1 MKQEAAR
8 AHAHW
13 TAALNSNLPS
23 SGEQTQV
30 TKFRLVSVSFWCIPL
45 YSTLFHFVHFSF
57 SLNLSYFISFQCI
70 PFYFLF
76 FQSHSVL
83 FQHLFHRI
91 PSLQVSFHLIPIFFQ
106 VSFHLIPISGVFWS
120 FLHLWVT
127 CGCTW
132 LVPYG
137 QSKDLYFP
145 KTVYTQGSPLC
156 QWIISSGYCAELLLW
171 WYALSFVHP
180 RTRSQYAYTEH
191 PFPTD

>member
-1 MKQEAAR
+1 MRIGPQL
-8 AHAHW
+8 W
-13 TAALNSNLPS
+13 T
-23 SGEQTQV
+23 QTCHLAVSKRKWQN
-30 TKFRLVSVSFWCIPL
+30 SVSCPFRSGVFHFIPL
-45 YSTLFHFVHFSF
+45 YSTLFTSLSVSTYLISSHSSVFHFISFSF
-57 SLNLSYFISFQCI
+57 SLILSYSSIYSI
-70 PFYFLF
+70 
-76 FQSHSVL
+76 V
-83 FQHLFHRI
+83 
-91 PSLQVSFHLIPIFFQ
+91 FHLSKFHSILFPFFFQ

-171 WYALSFVHP
+171 W
-180 RTRSQYAYTEH
+180 
-191 PFPTD
+191 